1 MPINLFNNPL
11 SSIKLGESNILK
23 GYVGEGQLFPNNTEI
38 TAAAFTNSSITN
50 SGGNTPYVVSGAIGS
65 SFDLIGSLGATAPT
79 GTQVL
84 STTSQTYQIGI
95 GDQSSTCGAT
105 QRNSQIVITPQGN
118 SVLASGLSNTD
129 TISQAQGPQNSSNTT
144 SVSCV
149 VTNSSRVTVSSGGTL
164 LWAPGASFNIRVDV
178 STQYR
183 LSSITLTPYMGTP
196 PGGWGVANQ
205 GFTPQAWNGGV
216 SGGQQLLWSGSNASL
231 APGSMG
237 GSVVYTIPSG
247 GGNYSQFGAIVNIG
261 ISYAS
266 SGGCYT
272 NTVTTSTGGV
282 SP

>member
-1 MPINLFNNPL
+1 MPINLSNDPL

-50 SGGNTPYVVSGAIGS
+50 AGGNTPYVVSGAIGS

-149 VTNSSRVTVSSGGTL
+149 VTNINRVTVSSGGTL
-164 LWAPGASFNIRVDV
+164 LWAPNAGFRVQVAV

-183 LSSITLTPYMGTP
+183 LSNIALTPYMSAP
-196 PGGWGVANQ
+196 AGGWVVANQ
-205 GFTPQAWNGGV
+205 GFSPQSWNA
-216 SGGQQLLWSGSNASL
+216 GQSTQLIWSGSNASL

-237 GSVVYTIPSG
+237 GAVNYYIPVG
-247 GGNYSQFGAIVNIG
+247 AGNYSQFGVVVSIG

-272 NTVTTSTGGV
+272 NTVVSSTSGV

>member
-1 MPINLFNNPL
+1 MPINLSNDPL
-11 SSIKLGESNILK
+11 SSIKLGESSILK

-50 SGGNTPYVVSGAIGS
+50 AGGNTPYVVSGAIGS

-149 VTNSSRVTVSSGGTL
+149 VTNSSRVT
-164 LWAPGASFNIRVDV
+164 
-178 STQYR
+178 
-183 LSSITLTPYMGTP
+183 
-196 PGGWGVANQ
+196 
-205 GFTPQAWNGGV
+205 
-216 SGGQQLLWSGSNASL
+216 
-231 APGSMG
+231 
-237 GSVVYTIPSG
+237 
-247 GGNYSQFGAIVNIG
+247 
-261 ISYAS
+261 AS
-266 SGGCYT
+266 SRWRAST
-272 NTVTTSTGGV
+272 ASSSSTSSTSPTTASRRSTGWTRTRSSRPST
-282 SP
+282 SPATGSRRWAA

>member
-1 MPINLFNNPL
+1 MPINLSNDPL

-50 SGGNTPYVVSGAIGS
+50 AGGNTPYVVSGAIGS

-149 VTNSSRVTVSSGGTL
+149 VTNINRVTVSSGGTL
-164 LWAPGASFNIRVDV
+164 LWAPNAAFRVQVAV

-183 LSSITLTPYMGTP
+183 LSSITLTPYMGAP
-196 PGGWGVANQ
+196 AGGWGVANQ
-205 GFTPQAWNGGV
+205 GFSPQAWNGGQ
-216 SGGQQLLWSGSNASL
+216 STQLIWSGSNASL

-237 GSVVYTIPSG
+237 GAVNYSIPVG
-247 GGNYSQFGAIVNIG
+247 AGNYSQWGAIVSIG

-272 NTVTTSTGGV
+272 NTVVSSTSGV